1 MQPVK
6 RDGKVELICRMCGKK
21 EKMTEQSFK
30 ISEKIEHDVTTDE
43 IPVVDETTKVQALP
57 VTKIECPKCGHDTA
71 EWWTMQTRSSD
82 EPETRFYR
90 CLKCKHTWR
99 EYS

>member
-6 RDGKVELICRMCGKK
+6 KDGNVKLVCRRCGRN
-21 EKMTEQSFK
+21 EKITEQSFR
-30 ISEKIEHDVTTDE
+30 ISEKIEHDVTRDE
-43 IPVVDETTKVQALP
+43 IPVVDENSKIQALP
-57 VTKIECPKCGHDTA
+57 TTKIECPKCEHDTA

-90 CLKCKHTWR
+90 CLKCRYTWR